1 MFSIK
6 LGRSPPYYKI
16 GKMCYDR
23 DQADSFLM
31 GFCCMIGSLYAHN
44 DQQSIFSF
52 KNSSISRH

>member
-6 LGRSPPYYKI
+6 LGRSPLSNKI

-31 GFCCMIGSLYAHN
+31 GFCCMIGSLYAHC
-44 DQQSIFSF
+44 DP
-52 KNSSISRH
+52 